1 MTPVHG
7 ISPAQ
12 NDEAT
17 GYPETWKFGE
27 HGDLV
32 AGTFVRFDEGPTR
45 DYGMKVILV
54 LDVDGRERSIW
65 LSQTALFNKVKNE
78 LNRRTSKTLEPGERV
93 VVQRHEKTTSEN
105 GRSYW
110 PFAVSFTDRPEKST
124 SELFDLDEGLVVYG
138 DENMERARLKA
149 GPDEPIVD
157 VKTEPSPCDVG
168 SDGDIRF

>member
-1 MTPVHG
+1 MTSAPDTQ
-7 ISPAQ
+7 PAQ

-17 GYPETWKFGE
+17 GYPETWKFDE

-45 DYGMKVILV
+45 DYGMRVILV
-54 LDVDGRERSIW
+54 LDVDGVERSVW
-65 LSQTALFNKVKNE
+65 LSQTALFNKVQDE

-110 PFAVSFTDRPEKST
+110 PFAVSFPDRPVKST
-124 SELFDLDEGLVVYG
+124 NDLFELDEGPVAY
-138 DENMERARLKA
+138 ETKEPTETKERAPGDV
-149 GPDEPIVD
+149 GPD
-157 VKTEPSPCDVG
+157 
-168 SDGDIRF
+168 DGIPF